1 MSAPSL
7 RDATRTG
14 KSKVKSQKSKFMGV
28 NLTSKPFYN
37 KLLEIVSLRVG
48 MPNGGLPP
56 QDLRLCR
63 N

>member
-1 MSAPSL
+1 MSAPTL
-7 RDATRTG
+7 GDATRTG
-14 KSKVKSQKSKFMGV
+14 KSKVMGV

-48 MPNGGLPP
+48 IMPNGGLPP
-56 QDLRLCR
+56 QDLRQSR